1 MDSADMSKRAHWML
15 RLAAL
20 AVIAAAAW
28 LPRGGA
34 VSSSVSSRAASLGAS
49 DGQAIHASVAAR

>member
-1 MDSADMSKRAHWML
+1 MGTADLSKRTHWLL

-28 LPRGGA
+28 LPRGG
-34 VSSSVSSRAASLGAS
+34 SVVAARAASLGAA
-49 DGQAIHASVAAR
+49 DAQAIHASVARR

>member
-1 MDSADMSKRAHWML
+1 MGTADLSKRTHWLL

-28 LPRGGA
+28 LPRGGSVTA
-34 VSSSVSSRAASLGAS
+34 VGTASLTAA
-49 DGQAIHASVAAR
+49 DAQAIHASVARR